1 MSNIDRGAYVLK
13 DVAEEKVILI
23 ATGSEVS
30 LAFAAAQEL
39 DAQGIPTRVVS
50 MPSADKF
57 ELQDAAYRQAV
68 LPSTQR
74 CRVAIEAAH
83 PDYWRKWVGLDGEV
97 VGLASFGESGPGG
110 QVMEHFGFSVSN
122 VVAVVKGLI

>member
-1 MSNIDRGAYVLK
+1 
-13 DVAEEKVILI
+13 
-23 ATGSEVS
+23 
-30 LAFAAAQEL
+30 
-39 DAQGIPTRVVS
+39 

-57 ELQDAAYRQAV
+57 ELQDAAYRQSV

-83 PDYWRKWVGLDGEV
+83 PDYWRKWVGLDGAV

-122 VVAVVKGLI
+122 VVAVVKGAL